1 MLQTTGKAVFIIF
14 LTIISGCA
22 TVQTKQQNMAPAQAT
37 PSYIMNGSFDRQHIN
52 REPESLSGIWN
63 EAGPNDFF
71 QDHRAYRVG
80 DIVTVN
86 VAETSSA
93 SKSATTSTGKSTSI
107 DAGIN
112 SLLGWEGRLKNL
124 TSFGKS
130 DVRNAYDS
138 SNLLSGSLS
147 NSFSGTGA
155 TSRGD
160 SMTASVTVRVIDVK
174 PNGNLVI
181 QGAREIRVNAESQG
195 IMLSG
200 EIRPVDISPD
210 NTVLSSYIANLRIEY
225 LGSGAI
231 SDKQHPGWLTR
242 VVDTVWPF

>member
-1 MLQTTGKAVFIIF
+1 MLQTTGKIIFILF
-14 LTIISGCA
+14 LTIVSGC
-22 TVQTKQQNMAPAQAT
+22 TTIQSKQQNIAPVSAT
-37 PSYIMNGSFDRQHIN
+37 PSYMLNGSFDRQHIN
-52 REPESLSGIWN
+52 REPESLSGIYN

-93 SKSATTSTGKSTSI
+93 SKSATTSTGKSSTI

-130 DVRNAYDS
+130 DVKSAYD
-138 SNLLSGSLS
+138 NANMLSGSLS
-147 NSFSGTGA
+147 NSFSGSGST
-155 TSRGD
+155 TRGD

-174 PNGNLVI
+174 PNGNLII

-210 NTVLSSYIANLRIEY
+210 NTILSSYIANLRIEY
-225 LGSGAI
+225 LGSGAV
-231 SDKQHPGWLTR
+231 SDKQQPGWLTR
-242 VVDTVWPF
+242 VVDNVWPF

>member
-1 MLQTTGKAVFIIF
+1 MLNTTVKTIS
-14 LTIISGCA
+14 IISLIIVSGC
-22 TVQTKQQNMAPAQAT
+22 TTLQTKQQTVTPAPAK
-37 PSYIMNGSFDRQHIN
+37 PSYMMQGSFERQHIN
-52 REPESLSGIWN
+52 REPESLSGIWS

-138 SNLLSGSLS
+138 SNMLSGSLS
-147 NSFSGTGA
+147 NSFSGSGST
-155 TSRGD
+155 TRGD

-181 QGAREIRVNAESQG
+181 QGAREISVNSESQG

-210 NTVLSSYIANLRIEY
+210 NTILSSYIANLRIEY
-225 LGSGAI
+225 IGSGSI
-231 SDKQHPGWLTR
+231 SDKQQPGWLVR
-242 VVDTVWPF
+242 LVDTVWPF